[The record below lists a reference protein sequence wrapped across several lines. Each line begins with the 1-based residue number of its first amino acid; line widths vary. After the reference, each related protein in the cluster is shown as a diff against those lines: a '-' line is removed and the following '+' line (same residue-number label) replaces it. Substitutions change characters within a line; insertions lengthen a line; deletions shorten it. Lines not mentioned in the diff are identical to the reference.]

1 MSKNVLVV
9 DDDPMGLAVLAEI
22 FDGLGFQTIS
32 AASGREATTILES
45 STSIDLVVTDVNMPE
60 ITGLD
65 VFEAARRRDAHL
77 PVVYITGF
85 IPKPLQRVLAD
96 ASSTVVLQKPF
107 ELSALLKALNTV
119 IPLDPPAK
127 A

>member
-9 DDDPMGLAVLAEI
+9 DDDPLGLDVLAEI

-96 ASSTVVLQKPF
+96 ASRTVVLQKPF